1 MRAIERRAY
10 LRVPDNLHVEHVVVS
25 AEEYKKSTVT
35 EVLDLPGA
43 FDLRRELYR
52 LELEARD
59 LTREIAEN
67 DRKMGS
73 YFHNLN
79 QRIELLATAVMLHQ
93 EDGDIATNAVD
104 ISPAGA
110 SYLSDKLYPAG
121 SLLALKLIF
130 LPSQLGIASFGQV
143 SYCLLGDNDLYRIG
157 VQFTSL
163 DSSTEA
169 LLERHIAGLQADA
182 RRQRLHGIT

>member
-79 QRIELLATAVMLHQ
+79 QRIELLQRQSCSIKKTVTLQ
-93 EDGDIATNAVD
+93 RTQ
-104 ISPAGA
+104 S
-110 SYLSDKLYPAG
+110 
-121 SLLALKLIF
+121 
-130 LPSQLGIASFGQV
+130 
-143 SYCLLGDNDLYRIG
+143 
-157 VQFTSL
+157 TS
-163 DSSTEA
+163 
-169 LLERHIAGLQADA
+169 A
-182 RRQRLHGIT
+182 RPVRPT